1 VKRSQW
7 IALVVVALV
16 AAFTI
21 YLAVRGR
28 QPPVLPADEEHARF
42 VSADDCLICHDPNA
56 ESPQAKNHP
65 LGNDCLRCHGLP

>member
-1 VKRSQW
+1 VKRSQL

-28 QPPVLPADEEHARF
+28 QPPMLPADEEHTSI
-42 VSADDCLICHDPNA
+42 VGADDCLICHDPNA
-56 ESPQAKNHP
+56 ASPQAKNHP
-65 LGNDCLRCHGLP
+65 LGDDCLRCHGTP